1 MFPLAVLHD
10 DDGELWEGQ
19 EQRNRRLN
27 VDVAGAH
34 AVIPFQCEICW
45 IRNLEKRE
53 VNLVADRRY
62 LACIHR
68 ANLDAINS
76 RAEST
81 IKGHVSFIK
90 RAVAKAA

>member
-1 MFPLAVLHD
+1 
-10 DDGELWEGQ
+10 
-19 EQRNRRLN
+19 LN
-27 VDVAGAH
+27 VGVAGAH
-34 AVIPFQCEICW
+34 AVIPFQCKICW

-62 LACIHR
+62 LECIRR

-90 RAVAKAA
+90 RAVANAAEVNRTRFR